1 MVKPRISCFMIVR
14 NTLSQGYPF
23 VEAIAQALPV
33 CDEMLVGD
41 GGSTDGTLEILRR
54 LEQLNPK
61 IRVYVDPWPGKSFA
75 HDLRW
80 ATNTLMQ
87 KCKGEY
93 ILYIQA
99 NEIIHEKSWDYLR
112 SIPEIWPEALTFSL
126 PFLLLYRTLRFHEQ
140 YRLRM
145 ARRLPFIE
153 AIYDAWALGLK
164 KTFMLKE
171 LLKATINPMYMARI
185 LYKGLHKIYADTG
198 GIPKYTILAILPKP
212 IYRYQAIY
220 PLDPINKAEERAR
233 KWGLHIRTLEARK
246 KEVLERC
253 RDKKKVMEEILEEEA
268 RSFMRSR
275 GHQAPVYPPSLREE
289 PIEEHPKI
297 IQELLRDNENCS
309 YHVREELYNIVREMR

>member
-1 MVKPRISCFMIVR
+1 VKPRISCFMIVR

-33 CDEMLVGD
+33 CDEILVGD
-41 GGSTDGTLEILRR
+41 GGSTDGTLEILKK

-61 IRVYVDPWPGKSFA
+61 IKVYIDPWPGKSFA

-99 NEIIHEKSWDYLR
+99 NEIIHEKSWEYLKN
-112 SIPEIWPEALTFSL
+112 IPEIWPEALTFSL

-145 ARRLPFIE
+145 ARRLQFIE

-164 KTFMLKE
+164 KTFMVKE
-171 LLKATINPMYMARI
+171 LLKAMVNPMYMARI
-185 LYKGLHKIYADTG
+185 LYKGLHRIYADTG
-198 GIPKYTILAILPKP
+198 GIPKYTVPVILPKP
-212 IYRYQAIY
+212 IYRYQAVY
-220 PLDPINKAEERAR
+220 PLDPVNKAIGRAR
-233 KWGLHIRTLEARK
+233 TWGQYTEALEARRR
-246 KEVLERC
+246 EVLERC
-253 RDKKKVMEEILEEEA
+253 KDKRRVMEEILEEA
-268 RSFMRSR
+268 RRTTRSR
-275 GHQAPVYPPSLREE
+275 GHQVPVYPLSLREE
-289 PIEEHPKI
+289 PVEEHPKI

-309 YHVREELYNIVREMR
+309 YHVREELYSIVREMR

>member
-1 MVKPRISCFMIVR
+1 
-14 NTLSQGYPF
+14 
-23 VEAIAQALPV
+23 
-33 CDEMLVGD
+33 
-41 GGSTDGTLEILRR
+41 
-54 LEQLNPK
+54 
-61 IRVYVDPWPGKSFA
+61 
-75 HDLRW
+75 
-80 ATNTLMQ
+80 
-87 KCKGEY
+87 
-93 ILYIQA
+93 
-99 NEIIHEKSWDYLR
+99 
-112 SIPEIWPEALTFSL
+112 
-126 PFLLLYRTLRFHEQ
+126 
-140 YRLRM
+140 M

-233 KWGLHIRTLEARK
+233 KWGLHIKTLEARK

-253 RDKKKVMEEILEEEA
+253 RDKKKVMEEILEKEA

-297 IQELLRDNENCS
+297 IQELLRDSENCS

>member
-1 MVKPRISCFMIVR
+1 LVKPRISCFMIVR

-33 CDEMLVGD
+33 CDEMLVGE
-41 GGSTDGTLEILRR
+41 GGSTDGTLEVLRR

-61 IRVYVDPWPGKSFA
+61 IKVYVDPWPGKGFA

-80 ATNTLMQ
+80 ATNTMMQ

-99 NEIIHEKSWDYLR
+99 NEVIHEKSWDYLR

-126 PFLLLYRTLRFHEQ
+126 PFLLLYWTLRFHEQ

-164 KTFMLKE
+164 KTFMVKE
-171 LLKATINPMYMARI
+171 LLKAAVNPMYMARI
-185 LYKGLHKIYADTG
+185 LYKGLHRIYADTG
-198 GIPKYTILAILPKP
+198 GIPKYTVPVIPPKP
-212 IYRYQAIY
+212 VYRYQAVY
-220 PLDPINKAEERAR
+220 PLDPINKAIGRAR
-233 KWGLHIRTLEARK
+233 TWGQYTEALEARRR
-246 KEVLERC
+246 EILEKC
-253 RDKKKVMEEILEEEA
+253 KDKRRVMEEILEEA
-268 RSFMRSR
+268 RRTTRLR
-275 GHQAPVYPPSLREE
+275 GHQVPVYPPSLREE
-289 PIEEHPKI
+289 PVEEHPKI

-309 YHVREELYNIVREMR
+309 YHVREELYSIVREMR

>member
-1 MVKPRISCFMIVR
+1 MIVK

-33 CDEMLVGD
+33 CDEILVGD

-61 IRVYVDPWPGKSFA
+61 IRVYVDPWPEKNLA

-80 ATNTLMQ
+80 ATNRLMQ
-87 KCKGEY
+87 KCRGEY

-99 NEIIHEKSWDYLR
+99 NEVIHEKSWEYLR
-112 SIPEIWPEALTFSL
+112 STPEIWPVALTFSL
-126 PFLLLYRTLRFHEQ
+126 PFLLLYGTLRFHEQ

-164 KTFMLKE
+164 KTFILKE

-185 LYKGLHKIYADTG
+185 LYKGLHRIYADTG
-198 GIPKYTILAILPKP
+198 GIPKYTVPVIPPKP

-220 PLDPINKAEERAR
+220 PLDPINKAIGRA
-233 KWGLHIRTLEARK
+233 KTWGHDTAALEARRR
-246 KEVLERC
+246 EILEKC
-253 RDKKKVMEEILEEEA
+253 KDKRRVMEEILEEA
-268 RSFMRSR
+268 RRTMRSR
-275 GHQAPVYPPSLREE
+275 GHQVPAYPLSLREE
-289 PIEEHPKI
+289 PVEEHPKI
-297 IQELLRDNENCS
+297 IQDMLRDDENCS
-309 YHVREELYNIVREMR
+309 YYVREELYNMIKETR